1 MLKVFVAS
9 TDIADISGEIAL
21 SGYWK
26 RKIEATHH
34 TGMKRER
41 IAASTL
47 LSYALK
53 RCFGLDEC
61 ELEYAEGDYGKPYV
75 ASLHGVHFNISHT
88 DGYCAVAVS
97 DAHVGVDIQRIE
109 PELSEGK
116 KAVIRRFFSESEW
129 EFYGLSEDTPSL
141 FYRLWTA
148 KESAVKCTGEGLSAG
163 IRRFTIP
170 ASFKKC
176 RCEDMF
182 LTALDTEEYAMTVCS
197 FNDET
202 PICER
207 VSAFDIMRGDE

>member
-1 MLKVFVAS
+1 MLTVFVAS
-9 TDIADISGEIAL
+9 VDIADISPEIVF

-26 RKIEATHH
+26 RKIEATRHA
-34 TGMKRER
+34 GLKRER
-41 IAASTL
+41 LAASTV

-53 RCFGLDEC
+53 RCFGLDEI
-61 ELEYAEGDYGKPYV
+61 EVEYAEGDYGKPYITT
-75 ASLHGVHFNISHT
+75 HPNVHFNISHT

-109 PELSEGK
+109 PELSDGK
-116 KAVIRRFFSESEW
+116 KAIIRRFFSEHERD
-129 EFYGLSEDTPSL
+129 FYGLGEDTPAL

-148 KESAVKCTGEGLSAG
+148 KESAVKCTGEGLSVG

-182 LTALDTEEYAMTVCS
+182 LTALDTDEYAMTVCS

-202 PICER
+202 PVCEC
-207 VSAFDIMRGDE
+207 VSVTDILRGDK

>member
-75 ASLHGVHFNISHT
+75 ASHQGVHFNISHT

-109 PELSEGK
+109 PELNAGK
-116 KAVIRRFFSESEW
+116 KAIIRRFFSEHER
-129 EFYGLSEDTPSL
+129 EFYGMSEETPSL

-148 KESAVKCTGEGLSAG
+148 KESIVKCTGEGISHG
-163 IRRFTIP
+163 IHRFAIP
-170 ASFKKC
+170 VFSEKC
-176 RCEDMF
+176 RCDDMF
-182 LTALDTEEYAMTVCS
+182 LTAFDTDEYAMTVCS
-197 FNDET
+197 FNDEN

-207 VSAFDIMRGDE
+207 VYASDILRGEE